1 MEFKIAKDCVADGVK
16 LKAGD
21 VVELPDI
28 VAEKLKARGF
38 ILNPAARRKRRTAD
52 GWRISH

>member
-21 VVELPDI
+21 VVELPDN

-38 ILNPAARRKRRTAD
+38 IANPSKGKKEKAD
-52 GWRISH
+52 G

>member
-1 MEFKIAKDCVADGVK
+1 MKEVKIAKDCVADGVK

-21 VVELPDI
+21 VVELPDN

-38 ILNPAARRKRRTAD
+38 ISKPSSKKEKAD
-52 GWRISH
+52 G

>member
-1 MEFKIAKDCVADGVK
+1 MEYKIAKDCVADGVQ

-21 VVELPDI
+21 VVELPDN

-38 ILNPAARRKRRTAD
+38 IAKPSSKKEKA
-52 GWRISH
+52 GG

>member
-1 MEFKIAKDCVADGVK
+1 MEEFKIAKDCVAAGVK

-21 VVELPDI
+21 MAQLAPE

-38 ILNPAARRKRRTAD
+38 LAKPSSKKEKAN
-52 GWRISH
+52 G